1 MHLSPLKPA
10 QCQKLICTLP
20 LPSALAC
27 MQDPAVVAAVAELQ
41 SLKQQLARLEGLQ
54 EAFANGRQRPLHA
67 LLGGSVA
74 EAAGAANDS

>member
-1 MHLSPLKPA
+1 
-10 QCQKLICTLP
+10 
-20 LPSALAC
+20 